1 MNVSMEAPRT
11 PQHDLV
17 AMTAALRGALMQ
29 RVEQGIQSSGL
40 ATYFNYL
47 VAKRLTLAGP
57 QTAAAMAEQL
67 RQNLRVIEDTACQ
80 MLEQGLVTREG
91 ETWQITEAGRDA
103 LTAANDTGT
112 EVLNDIREAIG
123 ASACDQLVAGM
134 RGALAA
140 LRKAA

>member
-40 ATYFNYL
+40 HNYFLYL
-47 VAKRLTLAGP
+47 VAKRLAFAGP
-57 QTAAAMAEQL
+57 LDVAGLSEQL
-67 RQNLRVIEDTACQ
+67 RLKLQDVEDNLSALQ
-80 MLEQGLVTREG
+80 EQGMAVPQDDAWR
-91 ETWQITEAGRDA
+91 ITEAGQRA
-103 LTAANDTGT
+103 LTAANDVGGQ
-112 EVLNDIREAIG
+112 VLVDIRDAIG
-123 ASACDQLVAGM
+123 GDACDQLVAGM
-134 RGALAA
+134 RKALAA